1 MFPLASPVSMAGPV
15 AAAVPVVLSIILWSI
30 ALLSVC
36 SIAYWTY
43 LVLFVVRGSEYP
55 EPEHDPSEV
64 QVRILTV
71 DSPQIIQKSVSAI
84 PDTVTDRHVIAEE
97 PMDIQGATV
106 HVVPDSFDSEAIRKG
121 RALEWARQNVPCGKE
136 FVLYLDED
144 SLMSDFEGV
153 PDADVVQFRERPRR
167 SRSWLSYLAE
177 VFRMGFQIEQ
187 RAFPSLSVPLYAWGG
202 GIAIRSDLENRVTW
216 EHHTMI
222 EDTAFVWNAV
232 AMDGAVDFDMARTKF
247 DTQAPP
253 TIRAMVSQRSRWL
266 AGSQSESDL
275 LPLPYHLLTTVRN
288 LAWALSPAV
297 PFLTLVPLLVPGT
310 ILFETAFQ
318 ILSVLVFS
326 FVVVWSVMGA
336 VYYDKS
342 ILLGLAVVVLSPLVS
357 LLHSFGA
364 FVGLV
369 APPNDFS
376 VTRKISPEHVETPE
390 REIEG
395 D

>member
-1 MFPLASPVSMAGPV
+1 MAGSV
-15 AAAVPVVLSIILWSI
+15 ATAVPVVLSIVLWVI

-43 LVLFVVRGSEYP
+43 LMLFVARGYEYP
-55 EPEHDPSEV
+55 AVEHDPSEV

-71 DSPQIIQKSVSAI
+71 DSPHIIQKSVNAI
-84 PDTVTDRHVIAEE
+84 PDTVTDRHVIAEQ
-97 PMDIQGATV
+97 PMDISGATV
-106 HVVPDSFDSEAIRKG
+106 HVVPESFDAKAIRKG
-121 RALEWARQNVPCGKE
+121 RALEWARQNIPCEKE

-144 SLMSDFEGV
+144 SLMADFEGI
-153 PDADVVQFRERPRR
+153 PDSDVVQFRERPRR

-202 GIAIRSDLENRVTW
+202 GIAIRHDLENRITW
-216 EHHTMI
+216 DHHTMI
-222 EDTAFVWNAV
+222 EDTSFVWNAV
-232 AMDGAVDFDMARTKF
+232 AIDGAVDFTVAHAKF

-253 TIRAMVSQRSRWL
+253 TIRAMVNQRSRWL
-266 AGSQSESDL
+266 AGSQAESGV

-297 PFLTLVPLLVPGT
+297 PFLTLVPLVVPGT
-310 ILFETAFQ
+310 ILYETAFQ
-318 ILSVLVFS
+318 VLSVLVFS
-326 FVVVWSVMGA
+326 FVIIWSVAGV
-336 VYYDKS
+336 VYYGES
-342 ILLGLAVVVLSPLVS
+342 LLIGILVVVLSPVVS

-364 FVGLV
+364 LAGLV

-376 VTRKISPEHVETPE
+376 VTRKVSPEHVDTPE
-390 REIEG
+390 REVEG